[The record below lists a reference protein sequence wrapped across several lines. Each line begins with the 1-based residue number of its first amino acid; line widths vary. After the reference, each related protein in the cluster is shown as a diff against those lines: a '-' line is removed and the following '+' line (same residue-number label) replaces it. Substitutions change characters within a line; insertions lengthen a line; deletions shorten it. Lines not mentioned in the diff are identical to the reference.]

1 MALLWYCNNCII
13 KPRNID
19 KLRSKR
25 GYAPVVQWTEHS
37 RPKGKMRV
45 RFLLGAHVHMFT
57 QESFPHKKTR
67 KKKVISAAILATSFY
82 ASVLF
87 TGGLILG
94 YLAMKL
100 FYNKYV
106 KDDSSKFMYV
116 SIKGWKIHLHHWI
129 PSALIIVYLLLGG
142 WQLGA
147 HEIFVGILCGIAVHD
162 IYDFNDWHQ
171 IIARDRKT
179 A

>member
-1 MALLWYCNNCII
+1 MQDSLPN
-13 KPRNID
+13 
-19 KLRSKR
+19 KR
-25 GYAPVVQWTEHS
+25 TK
-37 RPKGKMRV
+37 R
-45 RFLLGAHVHMFT
+45 
-57 QESFPHKKTR
+57 
-67 KKKVISAAILATSFY
+67 KKVISVAVLVTSFY
-82 ASVLF
+82 SSILF

-94 YLAMKL
+94 YLSMRL

-106 KDDSSKFMYV
+106 KDDPSKFMYV

-142 WQLGA
+142 WNFSA
-147 HEIFVGILCGIAVHD
+147 HEIFLGILCGIAVHD

-171 IIARDRKT
+171 VLARKKKT